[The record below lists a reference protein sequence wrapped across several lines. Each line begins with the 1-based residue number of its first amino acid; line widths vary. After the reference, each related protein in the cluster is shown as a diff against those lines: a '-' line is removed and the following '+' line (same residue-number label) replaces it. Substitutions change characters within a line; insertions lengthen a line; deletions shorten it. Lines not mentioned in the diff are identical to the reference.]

1 MLELLMTRDGVKTHI
16 DQGEGNLPRF
26 DGIPLQIGKIGMGT
40 SRNRCEVFV
49 SRSDLFHVRLIHEL
63 A

>member
-1 MLELLMTRDGVKTHI
+1 MLGLLTTRDGVKTHI
-16 DQGEGNLPRF
+16 DQGEGNLPRY

-40 SRNRCEVFV
+40 SRNRCEVVV
-49 SRSDLFHVRLIHEL
+49 SRLKVFHIRLIHEL